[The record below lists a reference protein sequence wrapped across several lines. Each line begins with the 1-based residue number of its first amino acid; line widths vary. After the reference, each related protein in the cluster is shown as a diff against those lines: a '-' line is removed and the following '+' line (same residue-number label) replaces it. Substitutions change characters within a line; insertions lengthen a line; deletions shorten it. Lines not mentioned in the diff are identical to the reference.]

1 MPGSRNSSHLAHDLL
16 MTEGLLCI
24 EGVHKFCY
32 FIGQG
37 KAHDH
42 LISTGGKLA
51 HHLEMVEMCNPIVRW
66 EENNCKKKKI
76 RESLAGI
83 YFFVC
88 CLFLKSYC
96 SINILGQEEIGLPL
110 I

>member
-1 MPGSRNSSHLAHDLL
+1 MAHDLL
-16 MTEGLLCI
+16 MTEVLLCI

-42 LISTGGKLA
+42 LISMGGKLA

-66 EENNCKKKKI
+66 EENNCKKKKKSENLLQAYI
-76 RESLAGI
+76 SLFAV
-83 YFFVC
+83 YF
-88 CLFLKSYC
+88 
-96 SINILGQEEIGLPL
+96 
-110 I
+110 